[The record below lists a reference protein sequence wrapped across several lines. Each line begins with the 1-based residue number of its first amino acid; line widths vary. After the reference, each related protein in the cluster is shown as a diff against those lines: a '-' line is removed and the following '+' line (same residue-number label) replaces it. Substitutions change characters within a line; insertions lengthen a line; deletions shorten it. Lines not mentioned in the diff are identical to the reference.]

1 MAAEME
7 TPADFATHEVFNQ
20 PPPLEDVN
28 LFTGD
33 RALQEAVERE
43 GAGHARAS
51 LAKFG
56 AVTGSAE
63 VIDLGR
69 QANSYLPVLK
79 SFDRFGHRA
88 DRVEFHPSYHALM
101 SLSVEQGLHGSPW
114 DHLKE
119 GLDASPKPGAVVARL
134 AGTYMMTQ
142 VEAGHGCP
150 ITMTNAAVPALL
162 FQPSLAKEWVP
173 RILSREYDERFVPA
187 GEKTGVTFGMGMTE
201 KQGGT
206 DVRANT
212 TEAHPVSGGGPGE
225 EYRITGHKWFFS
237 APMCDAFLVL
247 AQVPSLNGKGGG
259 ISCFLMPRFLPDGSV
274 NAIRIQRLKEKVGNK
289 SNASSEVEFQAASG
303 WLIGEEGRGVR
314 NIIEMATYTRLDCA
328 VATAG
333 MMRQAVSQAVH
344 HCSYRTVFQKKLIDQ
359 PLMANVLADLALETE
374 AATALSFRVARSFDR
389 AHEDEAE
396 AAFRRIMTPV
406 AKYWVCKRA
415 PNLAYEAM
423 ECLGGNGYVEEG
435 IAGRIYREMPVNAI
449 WEGSGN
455 VMCLDVLRALARE
468 PQALDIVF
476 AELDKA
482 RGASA
487 AYDGA
492 LEALKDAFTDMGSLE
507 ARSRQIVE
515 QMAKVAA
522 GAILLQHAP
531 SFVSDGYCQ
540 TRLGRDWGDVYG
552 TLPAGADLRA
562 INERARVAG

>member
-33 RALQEAVERE
+33 RALQETVERE

-114 DHLKE
+114 DHLKD

-162 FQPSLAKEWVP
+162 FQPSLAKEWIP

-212 TEAHPVSGGGPGE
+212 TEAHPVSRGGPGE

-247 AQVPSLNGKGGG
+247 AQAPNG

-468 PQALDIVF
+468 PQALEIVF

-492 LEALKDAFTDMGSLE
+492 LDALKDAFTDMGSLE

-531 SFVSDGYCQ
+531 SFVSDAYCQ

-552 TLPAGADLRA
+552 TLPVAADLRA
-562 INERARVAG
+562 INERARVVG

>member
-1 MAAEME
+1 MSSQME
-7 TPADFATHEVFNQ
+7 TPAGFATHEVFNQ

-33 RALQEAVERE
+33 KALAETVERE
-43 GAGHARAS
+43 GGGQARRS
-51 LAKFG
+51 LTEFG
-56 AVTGSAE
+56 AIVGSEE
-63 VIDLGR
+63 VLELGR
-69 QANSYLPVLK
+69 QANAYLPVLK

-88 DRVEFHPSYHALM
+88 DRVEFHPAYHALM
-101 SLSVEQGLHGSPW
+101 ALSVEQGLHGSPW
-114 DHLKE
+114 DHLKD
-119 GLDASPKPGAVVARL
+119 GFDAKPKAGAVVARL

-142 VEAGHGCP
+142 AEAGHGCP

-162 FQPSLAKEWVP
+162 FQPSLAEEWVP
-173 RILSREYDERFVPA
+173 RILSRDYDERFLPA
-187 GEKTGVTFGMGMTE
+187 SEKTGVTLGMGMTE

-212 TEAHPVSGGGPGE
+212 TSAVPAGRGGPGE

-247 AQVPSLNGKGGG
+247 AQAPNG

-274 NAIRIQRLKEKVGNK
+274 NAIRIQRLKDKVGNK

-344 HCSYRTVFQKKLIDQ
+344 HCSFRTVFQKKLIDQ

-455 VMCLDVLRALARE
+455 VMCLDVLRALMRE
-468 PQALDIVF
+468 PQALEIVF

-492 LEALKDAFTDMGSLE
+492 LDALKDAFTDMGSLE
-507 ARSRQIVE
+507 ARSRQVVE

-522 GAILLQHAP
+522 GSILLQHAP
-531 SFVSDGYCQ
+531 GFVSDAYCA

-552 TLPAGADLRA
+552 TLPVGADVRA
-562 INERARVAG
+562 ITERARVA

>member
-1 MAAEME
+1 
-7 TPADFATHEVFNQ
+7 PA
-20 PPPLEDVN
+20 
-28 LFTGD
+28 
-33 RALQEAVERE
+33 R
-43 GAGHARAS
+43 
-51 LAKFG
+51 
-56 AVTGSAE
+56 
-63 VIDLGR
+63 
-69 QANSYLPVLK
+69 
-79 SFDRFGHRA
+79 
-88 DRVEFHPSYHALM
+88 
-101 SLSVEQGLHGSPW
+101 
-114 DHLKE
+114 
-119 GLDASPKPGAVVARL
+119 
-134 AGTYMMTQ
+134 
-142 VEAGHGCP
+142 
-150 ITMTNAAVPALL
+150 
-162 FQPSLAKEWVP
+162 
-173 RILSREYDERFVPA
+173 
-187 GEKTGVTFGMGMTE
+187 EKTGVTLGMGMTE

-212 TEAHPVSGGGPGE
+212 TAAVSAGKGGPGE

-247 AQVPSLNGKGGG
+247 AQAPGG

-274 NAIRIQRLKEKVGNK
+274 NAIRIQRLKDKVGNK

-344 HCSYRTVFQKKLIDQ
+344 HCSFRTVFQKKLIDQ

-455 VMCLDVLRALARE
+455 VMCLDVLRALMRE
-468 PQALDIVF
+468 PQALDVVF

-492 LEALKDAFTDMGSLE
+492 LDALKDCFTDMGSLE
-507 ARSRQIVE
+507 GRSRQVVE
-515 QMAKVAA
+515 QMAKLAA
-522 GAILLQHAP
+522 GSILLQHAP
-531 SFVSDGYCQ
+531 GFVSDAYCA

-552 TLPAGADLRA
+552 TLPVGADVRA
-562 INERARVAG
+562 INERARVA

>member
-1 MAAEME
+1 MT
-7 TPADFATHEVFNQ
+7 TPRAFATHEVFNQ
-20 PPPLEDVN
+20 PPPLEDYN
-28 LFTGD
+28 LYTSD
-33 RALQEAVERE
+33 RALMETVERE
-43 GAGHARAS
+43 GGAGAHAS
-51 LAKFG
+51 LTGFG
-56 AVTGSAE
+56 AKIGTAE

-69 QANSYLPVLK
+69 QANAYLPVLK
-79 SFDRFGHRA
+79 SFDRFGHRV
-88 DRVEFHPSYHALM
+88 DKVEFHPSYHQLM
-101 SLSVEQGLHGSPW
+101 ALSVRQGLHGSPW
-114 DHLKE
+114 DHLKD
-119 GLDASPKPGAVVARL
+119 GSKPKQGAVVSRL

-142 VEAGHGCP
+142 IEAGHGCP
-150 ITMTNAAVPALL
+150 ITMTNAAVPALM
-162 FQPSLAKEWVP
+162 FQPDLAREWIP
-173 RILSREYDERFVPA
+173 RILSREYDQRFIPA
-187 GEKTGVTFGMGMTE
+187 KDKTGVTFGMGMTE

-212 TEAHPVSGGGPGE
+212 TVAEPVGKGGPGA

-247 AQVPSLNGKGGG
+247 AQAPGG
-259 ISCFLMPRFLPDGSV
+259 ISCFLMPRFTPDGAE
-274 NAIRIQRLKEKVGNK
+274 NAIAIQRLKDKVGNK
-289 SNASSEVEFQAASG
+289 SNASSEVEFQAASA

-328 VATAG
+328 VASAG
-333 MMRQAVSQAVH
+333 MMRGAVAQAVH

-389 AHEDEAE
+389 ASEDEAE

-435 IAGRIYREMPVNAI
+435 VAGRIYREMPVNAI

-468 PQALDIVF
+468 PQALDVVF
-476 AELDKA
+476 AEFESA
-482 RGASA
+482 RGANA

-492 LEALKDAFTDMGSLE
+492 LDALKEAFTDLGSLE

-515 QMAKVAA
+515 VMAKIAA
-522 GAILLQHAP
+522 GSILVRHAP
-531 SFVSDGYCQ
+531 AAVSDAYCA
-540 TRLGRDWGDVYG
+540 TRLGRDWGDIYG
-552 TLPAGADLRA
+552 TLPVGADQWA
-562 INERARVAG
+562 IIERARVA

>member
-1 MAAEME
+1 MDKHTE
-7 TPADFATHEVFNQ
+7 TPTDFATHDVFNQ

-28 LFTGD
+28 LFTAD
-33 RALQEAVERE
+33 TALQETVARE
-43 GAGHARAS
+43 GASEAAAS
-51 LAKFG
+51 LTAFG
-56 AVTGSAE
+56 KITGSAK

-69 QANSYLPVLK
+69 QANTYLPVLK

-88 DRVEFHPSYHALM
+88 DRVEFHPSYHKLM
-101 SLSVEQGLHGSPW
+101 AISVAQGLHCSPW
-114 DHLKE
+114 DHLKD
-119 GLDASPKPGAVVARL
+119 GLDAKPKPGAVVARL
-134 AGTYMMTQ
+134 AGSYMMTQ
-142 VEAGHGCP
+142 VDAGHGCP
-150 ITMTNAAVPALL
+150 ITMTNAAVPALM

-173 RILSREYDERFVPA
+173 RILSRDYDERFVPA
-187 GEKTGVTFGMGMTE
+187 KEKTGITFGMGMTE

-212 TEAHPVSGGGPGE
+212 TQAVPVNSGGAGA

-247 AQVPSLNGKGGG
+247 AQAKNG
-259 ISCFLMPRFLPDGSV
+259 ISCFLMPRFTPDGEA
-274 NAIRIQRLKEKVGNK
+274 NAIRIQRLKDKVGNK
-289 SNASSEVEFQAASG
+289 SNASSEVEFQAAAG

-328 VATAG
+328 VGTAG
-333 MMRQAVSQAVH
+333 MMRAAVAQAVH

-389 AHEDEAE
+389 AGEDEAE

-455 VMCLDVLRALARE
+455 VMCLDVLRALGRE
-468 PQALDIVF
+468 PQALDVVF
-476 AELDKA
+476 AEFDKA
-482 RGASA
+482 KGVNTNF
-487 AYDGA
+487 DGA
-492 LEALKDAFTDMGSLE
+492 LAALKDAFADFGTLE
-507 ARSRQIVE
+507 GRSRQVVE

-522 GAILLQHAP
+522 GSILLQHSPHA
-531 SFVSDGYCQ
+531 VSDAYCA
-540 TRLGRDWGDVYG
+540 TRLGRDWGDLYG
-552 TLPAGADLRA
+552 TLPEGVDIRA
-562 INERARVAG
+562 IVERARLAG

>member
-1 MAAEME
+1 MDTKVE
-7 TPADFATHEVFNQ
+7 TPANFATHEVFNQ
-20 PPPLEDVN
+20 PPPLQDVN

-33 RALQEAVERE
+33 KALAETVERE
-43 GAGHARAS
+43 GAAHARDS
-51 LAKFG
+51 LTAFG
-56 AVTGSAE
+56 ATVGSAE
-63 VIDLGR
+63 VLDLGR
-69 QANSYLPVLK
+69 QANAYLPVLK
-79 SFDRFGHRA
+79 SFDRFGHRE

-101 SLSVEQGLHGSPW
+101 AISVKQGLHGSPW

-119 GLDASPKPGAVVARL
+119 GLDAKPKPGAVVARL

-142 VEAGHGCP
+142 AEAGHGCP

-162 FQPSLAKEWVP
+162 FQPSLAKEWIP
-173 RILSREYDERFVPA
+173 RILSRDYDPRFIPA
-187 GEKTGVTFGMGMTE
+187 SEKTGVTLGMGMTE

-212 TEAHPVSGGGPGE
+212 TVAHPVSSGGPGE

-247 AQVPSLNGKGGG
+247 AQAPNG
-259 ISCFLMPRFLPDGSV
+259 ISCFLMPRFRPDGSA

-389 AHEDEAE
+389 AFEDEAE

-455 VMCLDVLRALARE
+455 VMCLDVLRALGRE
-468 PQALDIVF
+468 PQALEIVF

-482 RGASA
+482 RGVST

-522 GAILLQHAP
+522 ASILLQHAP
-531 SFVSDGYCQ
+531 SAVSDAYCQ

-552 TLPAGADLRA
+552 TLPTGADVRA
-562 INERARVAG
+562 IVERARVA

>member
-1 MAAEME
+1 MSSQME
-7 TPADFATHEVFNQ
+7 TPAGFVTHEVFNQ
-20 PPPLEDVN
+20 PPPLEGVN
-28 LFTGD
+28 FFTGD
-33 RALQEAVERE
+33 KTLVETVERE
-43 GAGHARAS
+43 GAAHAADS
-51 LAKFG
+51 LAAFG
-56 AVTGSAE
+56 AKVGSAE
-63 VIDLGR
+63 VLDLGR
-69 QANSYLPVLK
+69 QANAYLPVLK
-79 SFDRFGHRA
+79 GFDRFGHRE
-88 DRVEFHPSYHALM
+88 DRVEFHPSYHVLM
-101 SLSVEQGLHGSPW
+101 AISVKQGLHGSPW
-114 DHLKE
+114 DHLKD
-119 GLDASPKPGAVVARL
+119 GLDAKPKPGAVVARL

-142 VEAGHGCP
+142 AEAGHGCP

-173 RILSREYDERFVPA
+173 RILSRQYDGRFLPA
-187 GEKTGVTFGMGMTE
+187 REKTGVTLGMGMTE

-212 TEAHPVSGGGPGE
+212 TSAMPAGKGGPGE

-247 AQVPSLNGKGGG
+247 AQAPGG
-259 ISCFLMPRFLPDGSV
+259 ISCFLMPRFLPDDSV
-274 NAIRIQRLKEKVGNK
+274 NAIRIQRLKDKVGNK

-389 AHEDEAE
+389 AFEDEAE

-455 VMCLDVLRALARE
+455 VMCLDVLRALGRE
-468 PQALDIVF
+468 PQALEIVF

-482 RGASA
+482 RGAST

-522 GAILLQHAP
+522 ASILLQHAP
-531 SFVSDGYCQ
+531 SAVSDAYCQ

-552 TLPAGADLRA
+552 TLPTGADVRA
-562 INERARVAG
+562 IIERARVA

>member
-1 MAAEME
+1 M
-7 TPADFATHEVFNQ
+7 TSPSNFATHEVFNQ
-20 PPPLEDVN
+20 PPALEGYN
-28 LFTGD
+28 LFTSD
-33 RALQEAVERE
+33 RVLAETVERE
-43 GAGHARAS
+43 GAGDAAAS
-51 LAKFG
+51 LTAFG
-56 AVTGSAE
+56 AKLGTAE

-69 QANSYLPVLK
+69 QANTYLPVLK
-79 SFDRFGHRA
+79 SFDRFGHRT
-88 DRVEFHPSYHALM
+88 DRVEFHPSYHQLM
-101 SLSVEQGLHGSPW
+101 ALSVEQGLQGSPW
-114 DHLKE
+114 EHLLT
-119 GLDASPKPGAVVARL
+119 GGQPQPGAVVARL

-142 VEAGHGCP
+142 IEAGHGCP

-162 FQPSLAKEWVP
+162 FQHDLAKEWVP
-173 RILSREYDERFVPA
+173 RILSRKYDGRFIPA
-187 GEKTGVTFGMGMTE
+187 KEKTGVTFGMGMTE

-212 TEAHPVSGGGPGE
+212 TVAEPVGAGGPGA
-225 EYRITGHKWFFS
+225 EYRVTGHKWFFS

-247 AQVPSLNGKGGG
+247 AQAPGGL
-259 ISCFLMPRFLPDGSV
+259 SCFLMPRFTPDGEV
-274 NAIRIQRLKEKVGNK
+274 NPIRIQRLKEKVGNR
-289 SNASSEVEFQAASG
+289 SNASSEVEFQAASA

-333 MMRQAVSQAVH
+333 MMRQAVAQAVH

-389 AHEDEAE
+389 AESNEQE

-455 VMCLDVLRALARE
+455 VMCLDVLRALSRE
-468 PQALDIVF
+468 PDALNVVID
-476 AELDKA
+476 ELETS
-482 RGASA
+482 RGANRA
-487 AYDGA
+487 FDGA
-492 LEALKDAFTDMGSLE
+492 LDALKDAFTDLAGLE
-507 ARSRQIVE
+507 GRSRQIVE
-515 QMAKVAA
+515 MMAKLEA
-522 GAILLQHAP
+522 GAILIRHAP
-531 SFVSDGYCQ
+531 EYVSDAYCA
-540 TRLGRDWGDVYG
+540 TRLGRDWGDIYG
-552 TLPAGADLRA
+552 TLPAGVDQRA
-562 INERARVAG
+562 ILERARVVR

>member
-1 MAAEME
+1 MAAEVE
-7 TPADFATHEVFNQ
+7 TPTDFATHEVFNQ

-33 RALQEAVERE
+33 RALTETVERE
-43 GAGHARAS
+43 GGGDAAAS
-51 LAKFG
+51 LTAFG
-56 AVTGSAE
+56 KIVGSAE
-63 VIDLGR
+63 VLDLGR
-69 QANSYLPVLK
+69 QANAYLPVLK
-79 SFDRFGHRA
+79 SFDRFGHRE

-101 SLSVEQGLHGSPW
+101 AISVKQGLHGSPW

-142 VEAGHGCP
+142 AEAGHGCP

-173 RILSREYDERFVPA
+173 RILSREYDARFIPA
-187 GEKTGVTFGMGMTE
+187 EQKTGVTLGMGMTE

-212 TEAHPVSGGGPGE
+212 TAAMPVNGGGPGA

-247 AQVPSLNGKGGG
+247 AQAPAG
-259 ISCFLMPRFLPDGSV
+259 ISCFLMPRFTPDGAP

-289 SNASSEVEFQAASG
+289 SNASSEVESRAASG

-344 HCSYRTVFQKKLIDQ
+344 HRSYRTVFQKKLIDQ
-359 PLMANVLADLALETE
+359 PLMANVLADLAVETE

-396 AAFRRIMTPV
+396 AAFRRTATPV

-423 ECLGGNGYVEEG
+423 ERLGGNGYVEEG

-468 PQALDIVF
+468 PQALDVVF
-476 AELDKA
+476 AEFDKA
-482 RGASA
+482 KGESA

-492 LEALKDAFTDMGSLE
+492 LEALK
-507 ARSRQIVE
+507 
-515 QMAKVAA
+515 
-522 GAILLQHAP
+522 
-531 SFVSDGYCQ
+531 
-540 TRLGRDWGDVYG
+540 
-552 TLPAGADLRA
+552 
-562 INERARVAG
+562 

>member
-1 MAAEME
+1 MENRAE
-7 TPADFATHEVFNQ
+7 TPDAFATHEVFNQ

-28 LFTGD
+28 LFTSD
-33 RALQEAVERE
+33 TALQETVERE
-43 GAGHARAS
+43 GASAAQAS
-51 LAKFG
+51 LTAFG
-56 AVTGSAE
+56 KIVGSAE
-63 VIDLGR
+63 TIDLGR
-69 QANSYLPVLK
+69 QANAYLPVLK
-79 SFDRFGHRA
+79 SFDRFGHRV
-88 DRVEFHPSYHALM
+88 DRVEFHPSYHKLM
-101 SLSVEQGLHGSPW
+101 AMSVAQGLHGSPW
-114 DHLKE
+114 DHLKD
-119 GLDASPKPGAVVARL
+119 GLDAKPKPGAVVARL

-150 ITMTNAAVPALL
+150 ITMTNAAVPALM
-162 FQPSLAKEWVP
+162 FQPSLAKDWIP
-173 RILSREYDERFVPA
+173 RILSRDYDERFAPA
-187 GEKTGVTFGMGMTE
+187 KEKRGLTLGMGMTE

-212 TEAHPVSGGGPGE
+212 TAAMPVNGGGPGA

-247 AQVPSLNGKGGG
+247 AQAPNG
-259 ISCFLMPRFLPDGSV
+259 ISCFLMPRFTPDGAP
-274 NAIRIQRLKEKVGNK
+274 NAIRIQRLKDKVGNK

-333 MMRQAVSQAVH
+333 MMRQAVAQAVH

-468 PQALDIVF
+468 PQALDVVF
-476 AELDKA
+476 AEFDGA
-482 RGASA
+482 RGVNV

-492 LEALKDAFTDMGSLE
+492 LEALKEAFTDFGSLE
-507 ARSRQIVE
+507 ARSRQVVE

-522 GAILLQHAP
+522 GSILLRHAP
-531 SFVSDGYCQ
+531 HVVSDAFCA

-552 TLPAGADLRA
+552 TLPVGVDIRA
-562 INERARVAG
+562 IVERARSTV

>member
-1 MAAEME
+1 MASPLEM
-7 TPADFATHEVFNQ
+7 PADFATHEVFNQ

-33 RALQEAVERE
+33 KALQEAVERE
-43 GAGHARAS
+43 GAVHAKAS
-51 LAKFG
+51 LSAFG
-56 AVTGSAE
+56 AKVGSAE
-63 VIDLGR
+63 VLDLGR
-69 QANSYLPVLK
+69 QANAYLPVLK
-79 SFDRFGHRA
+79 SYDRFGHRE
-88 DRVEFHPSYHALM
+88 DRVEFHPAYHRLM
-101 SLSVEQGLHGSPW
+101 ALSVEQGLHGSPW
-114 DHLKE
+114 DHLKG
-119 GLDASPKPGAVVARL
+119 GLDAKPKPGAIVARL

-142 VEAGHGCP
+142 AEAGHGCP

-173 RILSREYDERFVPA
+173 RILSRDYDERFLPA
-187 GEKTGVTFGMGMTE
+187 NQKKGVTFGMGMTE

-212 TEAHPVSGGGPGE
+212 TVAHPAGAGGPGE

-247 AQVPSLNGKGGG
+247 AQAPNGL
-259 ISCFLMPRFLPDGSV
+259 SCFLMPRFCPDGSV
-274 NAIRIQRLKEKVGNK
+274 NAIRIQRLKDKVGNK

-328 VATAG
+328 IATAG

-455 VMCLDVLRALARE
+455 VMCLDVLRALSRE
-468 PQALDIVF
+468 PEALAVVF
-476 AELDKA
+476 AELEKA
-482 RGASA
+482 RGAST

-492 LEALKDAFTDMGSLE
+492 LDALKDAFTDMGSLE

-515 QMAKVAA
+515 QMAKLASA
-522 GAILLQHAP
+522 SILLQHAP
-531 SFVSDGYCQ
+531 GFVSDAYCQ

-552 TLPAGADLRA
+552 TLPVGADVRA
-562 INERARVAG
+562 INERARVA

>member
-20 PPPLEDVN
+20 PPPLQDVN

-33 RALQEAVERE
+33 RALQETVERE

-51 LAKFG
+51 LEKFG

-114 DHLKE
+114 DHLKD

-212 TEAHPVSGGGPGE
+212 TEAHPVSRGGPGE

-247 AQVPSLNGKGGG
+247 AQAPNG

-468 PQALDIVF
+468 PQALEIVF

-531 SFVSDGYCQ
+531 SFVSDAYCQ

-562 INERARVAG
+562 INERARVVG

>member
-1 MAAEME
+1 MAAEVE
-7 TPADFATHEVFNQ
+7 TPAAFATHEVFNQ

-33 RALQEAVERE
+33 RALQETVERE
-43 GAGHARAS
+43 GAGHARAP
-51 LAKFG
+51 LTKFG

-63 VIDLGR
+63 AIDLGR
-69 QANSYLPVLK
+69 QANAYLPVLK

-114 DHLKE
+114 DHLKD
-119 GLDASPKPGAVVARL
+119 GLDAKPKAGSVVARL

-162 FQPSLAKEWVP
+162 FQPSLAKEWIP

-212 TEAHPVSGGGPGE
+212 TEAHPVSRGGPGE

-247 AQVPSLNGKGGG
+247 AQAPNG
-259 ISCFLMPRFLPDGSV
+259 ISCFLMPRFTPDGAT

-359 PLMANVLADLALETE
+359 SLMTNVLADLALETE

-396 AAFRRIMTPV
+396 AAFRRVMTPV

-468 PQALDIVF
+468 PQALEVVF

-482 RGASA
+482 KGESA

-492 LEALKDAFTDMGSLE
+492 LDALKEAFTDMGSLE

-531 SFVSDGYCQ
+531 SFVSDAYCQ

-552 TLPAGADLRA
+552 TLPVGADVHA
-562 INERARVAG
+562 IVERARVA

>member
-1 MAAEME
+1 MT
-7 TPADFATHEVFNQ
+7 TPRAFATHGVFNQ
-20 PPPLEDVN
+20 PPPLEDYN
-28 LFTGD
+28 LYASD
-33 RALQEAVERE
+33 RALMETVERE
-43 GAGHARAS
+43 GGEGARAS
-51 LAKFG
+51 LTAFG
-56 AVTGSAE
+56 AKIGTAE

-69 QANSYLPVLK
+69 QANTYLPVLK
-79 SFDRFGHRA
+79 SFDRFGHRV
-88 DRVEFHPSYHALM
+88 DKVEFHPSYHQLM
-101 SLSVEQGLHGSPW
+101 SLSVAQGLHGSPW
-114 DHLKE
+114 DYLKD
-119 GLDASPKPGAVVARL
+119 GGKPKPGAVVARL

-142 VEAGHGCP
+142 IESGHGCP
-150 ITMTNAAVPALL
+150 ITMTNAAVPALM
-162 FQPSLAKEWVP
+162 FQPDLAKEWVP
-173 RILSREYDERFVPA
+173 RILSRNYDQRFVPA
-187 GEKTGVTFGMGMTE
+187 KEKTGVTFGMGMTE

-212 TEAHPVSGGGPGE
+212 TVAEPVGKGGPGG

-247 AQVPSLNGKGGG
+247 AQAPGG
-259 ISCFLMPRFLPDGSV
+259 ISCFLMPRFTPDGAE
-274 NAIRIQRLKEKVGNK
+274 NAIAIQRLKDKVGNK
-289 SNASSEVEFQAASG
+289 SNASSEVEFQAASA

-328 VATAG
+328 VASAG
-333 MMRQAVSQAVH
+333 MMRAAVAQAVH

-389 AHEDEAE
+389 AGEDEAE

-468 PQALDIVF
+468 PQALDVVL
-476 AELDKA
+476 AEFEAA
-482 RGASA
+482 RGANV

-492 LEALKDAFTDMGSLE
+492 LDALKDAFTDFGSLE
-507 ARSRQIVE
+507 ARSRQVVE
-515 QMAKVAA
+515 QMAKIAA
-522 GAILLQHAP
+522 GSILLRHTP
-531 SFVSDGYCQ
+531 SAVSDAYCA
-540 TRLGRDWGDVYG
+540 TRLGRDWGDIYG
-552 TLPAGADLRA
+552 TLPVGTDQRA
-562 INERARVAG
+562 IVERAMPTR